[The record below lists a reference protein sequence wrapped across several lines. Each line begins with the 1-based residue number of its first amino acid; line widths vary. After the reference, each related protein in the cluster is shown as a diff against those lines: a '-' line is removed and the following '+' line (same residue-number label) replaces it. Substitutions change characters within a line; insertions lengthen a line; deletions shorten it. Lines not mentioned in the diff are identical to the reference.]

1 MKRQLKR
8 LSAGRIVEQRFDI
21 WPESGPNLGVNA
33 LKAKRLFR
41 DRQRCP
47 EKLAE
52 SLLQVLWKA
61 VFLASRVQL
70 LGMLV
75 QKCPRDAH
83 SKSVLKHP
91 QAFGPFRARSQN
103 HENRA
108 SAPQRPPSPPLTAT
122 HGMPKPRESRWATSL
137 ERPLVLNEVRLPP
150 DGSQGPPQSKQP
162 APLGSGSESCLW
174 SRSWAQALASGIQG
188 HPA

>member
-91 QAFGPFRARSQN
+91 QAFGPSESVHKN

-108 SAPQRPPSPPLTAT
+108 SAPSKDHLLPL
-122 HGMPKPRESRWATSL
+122 
-137 ERPLVLNEVRLPP
+137 
-150 DGSQGPPQSKQP
+150 DGH
-162 APLGSGSESCLW
+162 A
-174 SRSWAQALASGIQG
+174 RDA
-188 HPA
+188 